1 MSTKRTALMLRLR
14 PEDREVIKKLAKYYD
29 IAEADVI
36 KILIREYMK
45 NHKIEV
51 DSS

>member
-1 MSTKRTALMLRLR
+1 MTVKRTALMLRLR
-14 PEDREVIKKLAKYYD
+14 PEDREIIRQLARFYD

-45 NHKIEV
+45 NHNIGV
-51 DSS
+51 NSS

>member
-1 MSTKRTALMLRLR
+1 MTVKRTALLLRLR
-14 PEDREVIKKLAKYYD
+14 PEDREIIRQLAKYYD

-45 NHKIEV
+45 NHNV
-51 DSS
+51 GMDSS